1 MGEEAV
7 FEKLVETESG
17 VSKKEV
23 KLSDLLSCFFITMDK
38 VICLWRFCIS
48 VECMK
53 TKLIMR
59 E

>member
-1 MGEEAV
+1 MGEETV

-17 VSKKEV
+17 LSKKEV

-38 VICLWRFCIS
+38 VICLRRFCIS

-53 TKLIMR
+53 D
-59 E
+59 